1 VTKEPRFILSSFA
14 KGLLSPQHFDIV
26 ANCYEQVPMHCLL
39 FRHGIAESPGKWGD
53 EFTRPLTQ
61 EGITKTQ
68 HAIEGLHRIGIQP
81 THLLCSPLTR
91 TQQTAAILKDLLS
104 VPNDIQTVP
113 ELVYD
118 QSPRLLFSILQAC
131 PPHACVVCVGHEP
144 HLGQT
149 ASLMVFGD
157 HSNGLSVK
165 KAGACLI
172 SFSANVAV
180 GKGRLEW
187 WIPPAQLWTL
197 RKG

>member
-1 VTKEPRFILSSFA
+1 LSSFA

-26 ANCYEQVPMHCLL
+26 ADCHEQVPMHCLL
-39 FRHGIAESPGKWGD
+39 FRHGIAASPSIWPGD

-68 HAIEGLHRIGIQP
+68 HAVEGLKRIGIQP

-91 TQQTAAILKDLLS
+91 TRQTAEIAKEMLS
-104 VPNDIQTVP
+104 VKGEIQIVP

-118 QSPRLLFSILQAC
+118 QTPGLLFSILQAF
-131 PPHACVVCVGHEP
+131 PLHAYVVCVGHEP

-172 SFSANVAV
+172 SFSANVGV
-180 GKGRLEW
+180 GKGQLEW
-187 WIPPAQLWTL
+187 WMPPAQLRAL